1 MGPAEA
7 PTNSSRRPG
16 APAVSVVSTA
26 VPAAVAAPRLA
37 PRPATPVVRVVA
49 PAVPA
54 AVAPPRLAPR
64 PTTPV
69 VRVVAPEVAST
80 VAPPRAAARPAVP
93 VVAAV
98 APAVPSS
105 VIPLRFAALSAAPV
119 VTAGAPVVSMPVAPS
134 RPAARPAVPVV
145 AAVAPAVPAAVA
157 APLLAPRPAA
167 PVIWA
172 VAPVVATTIAPPRPA
187 ARPTVPVVAAVAPA
201 VPAAVV
207 APLLAPRPAA
217 LVVGAVAP
225 VVATTI
231 APPRLAARPAVP
243 VIGAGAT
250 DGAVRAPMPAA
261 PVTMATTAAASGG
274 SAPASMATVPATPV
288 MPATAA
294 PATPA
299 DRGVAFVHDVSED
312 PPLGARLSLDE
323 HARSRAR
330 SRAARG
336 SQNPALHRLSR
347 YVAAVEGVG
356 RVDDPTVQATAAMV
370 SAASTTEKIN
380 PEVRLL
386 VHMSGV
392 DPAGSVALANIYGAG
407 RAVDSD
413 VLRAMSQVHQFIRG
427 RDSLRGITL
436 PIGGEPARLVE
447 DDSIIDGV
455 LPEGMTTKD
464 YLDIMTSAVDADL
477 PPPLSIQR
485 MARRMLRTA
494 AGLSIDMLNSESD
507 SSGSE
512 DWVQLPFTLESADPP
527 PPYQPSEKACSFLK
541 TLMVA
546 NHTTALLVR
555 LTLWAAVAHLTGR
568 VHTLPR
574 YVTECTARWWP
585 HKLPAAVVPN
595 DGLPGERW
603 PIGVLVDRR
612 LLSVTA
618 RSRAYGATGAKLVT
632 LFGIPANKATCTQD
646 EAVDAMLLLWDKE
659 PSAHAM
665 MRHCRFRAEVVQRG
679 QDNLAQ
685 EEAAAAVQRASAA
698 LDAAEAVE
706 SATVSAAA
714 TAVSV
719 PSAAS
724 VRAPVSEVPPLEAAI
739 TIAPRPAV
747 TASASPAPA
756 AASSGV
762 ASAGVLSD
770 LSARAASRAAAADAA
785 AKVPRA
791 TCGRSKRAAAPSTVT
806 GSVKRTRR
814 TPTGAGLTAAV
825 QPGAASL
832 PPRR

>member
-1 MGPAEA
+1 
-7 PTNSSRRPG
+7 
-16 APAVSVVSTA
+16 
-26 VPAAVAAPRLA
+26 
-37 PRPATPVVRVVA
+37 
-49 PAVPA
+49 
-54 AVAPPRLAPR
+54 
-64 PTTPV
+64 
-69 VRVVAPEVAST
+69 
-80 VAPPRAAARPAVP
+80 
-93 VVAAV
+93 
-98 APAVPSS
+98 
-105 VIPLRFAALSAAPV
+105 
-119 VTAGAPVVSMPVAPS
+119 
-134 RPAARPAVPVV
+134 
-145 AAVAPAVPAAVA
+145 
-157 APLLAPRPAA
+157 
-167 PVIWA
+167 
-172 VAPVVATTIAPPRPA
+172 
-187 ARPTVPVVAAVAPA
+187 
-201 VPAAVV
+201 
-207 APLLAPRPAA
+207 
-217 LVVGAVAP
+217 
-225 VVATTI
+225 
-231 APPRLAARPAVP
+231 
-243 VIGAGAT
+243 
-250 DGAVRAPMPAA
+250 MPAA

-274 SAPASMATVPATPV
+274 SAPASMATVPVTPV

-299 DRGVAFVHDVSED
+299 DRGAAFVHDVSED
-312 PPLGARLSLDE
+312 PPLGARFSLAE
-323 HARSRAR
+323 HARSRAL

-347 YVAAVEGVG
+347 YVAAVKGVG
-356 RVDDPTVQATAAMV
+356 RVDDSTLQATAAMV
-370 SAASTTEKIN
+370 SAASTIEKIN
-380 PEVRLL
+380 PKVRLL

-392 DPAGSVALANIYGAG
+392 DPAGSVAWANIYGAG

-413 VLRAMSQVHQFIRG
+413 VLRVMSQVHQFIQG

-436 PIGGEPARLVE
+436 PIGGEPARLVD

-485 MARRMLRTA
+485 MARRMSRTA
-494 AGLSIDMLNSESD
+494 AGLSFDKLNSESD

-512 DWVQLPFTLESADPP
+512 DWVRLPFTLESADPP
-527 PPYQPSEKACSFLK
+527 PPYQPSEKACSFME

-568 VHTLPR
+568 VQTLPR

-585 HKLPAAVVPN
+585 HKLSAAVVHN

-618 RSRAYGATGAKLVT
+618 RSRDYGATGAKLVT

-646 EAVDAMLLLWDKE
+646 EAVAAMLLLWDKE
-659 PSAHAM
+659 PSVHAS
-665 MRHCRFRAEVVQRG
+665 MRQCRFRAEVVQLG

-706 SATVSAAA
+706 PTTVSAAA

-724 VRAPVSEVPPLEAAI
+724 VGAPVSEVPPLEAAI

-747 TASASPAPA
+747 TACASPAPA

-762 ASAGVLSD
+762 ASAGVLAA

-785 AKVPRA
+785 AKAPRA
-791 TCGRSKRAAAPSTVT
+791 TRGRSKRAAAPSTAT
-806 GSVKRTRR
+806 GPVKRTRC
-814 TPTGAGLTAAV
+814 TPTGAGLNAAV
-825 QPGAASL
+825 QPGAARL